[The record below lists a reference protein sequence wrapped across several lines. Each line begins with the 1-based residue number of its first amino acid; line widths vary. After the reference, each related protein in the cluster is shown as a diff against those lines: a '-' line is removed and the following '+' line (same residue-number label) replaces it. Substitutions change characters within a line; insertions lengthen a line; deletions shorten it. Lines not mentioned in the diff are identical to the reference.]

1 MSKQI
6 DELGVQLGRSLAE
19 VVKNALAIAQETIK
33 ENPVTFS
40 AQANVESAAVAT
52 EEEPKK
58 PASKKAPAR
67 KSTAKKA
74 APKAEEPKPEPEPVK
89 EEALKAEPV
98 KEEAPKAEPV
108 KAEEPKPEPVK
119 EEAPKAERQV
129 RLVDVAGMGKAIM
142 ALGDYHEACMEI
154 MGGKILKDLDPS
166 EYKEVYAKLRDF
178 YHRLKS
184 GKRGNKPENTDPFA

>member
-6 DELGVQLGRSLAE
+6 DELGIQLGRSLAE

-40 AQANVESAAVAT
+40 APVKAETVAT
-52 EEEPKK
+52 SVEEEPKK

-74 APKAEEPKPEPEPVK
+74 AP
-89 EEALKAEPV
+89 
-98 KEEAPKAEPV
+98 

-142 ALGDYHEACMEI
+142 AHGDYHEECMEI

-166 EYKEVYAKLRDF
+166 EYKEVYAKLRDLL
-178 YHRLKS
+178 HRIEGDK
-184 GKRGNKPENTDPFA
+184 KPENTDPFA

>member
-40 AQANVESAAVAT
+40 AQANVESIAVAT

-58 PASKKAPAR
+58 PAKKAPAR
-67 KSTAKKA
+67 KSAAKKA
-74 APKAEEPKPEPEPVK
+74 APKAEEPKPEPVK
-89 EEALKAEPV
+89 EEAPMTEPV

-108 KAEEPKPEPVK
+108 K

-129 RLVDVAGMGKAIM
+129 HLVDVAGMGKAIM
-142 ALGDYHEACMEI
+142 AHGDYHEKCMEI

-166 EYKEVYAKLRDF
+166 EYNEVYAKLRDLL
-178 YHRLKS
+178 HRIEGDK
-184 GKRGNKPENTDPFA
+184 KPETADPFA

>member
-1 MSKQI
+1 MSKNI
-6 DELGVQLGRSLAE
+6 DELGIALGRSLAE
-19 VVKNALAIAQETIK
+19 VVKNALAIAQETLK

-40 AQANVESAAVAT
+40 AHANVESVAVAS

-58 PASKKAPAR
+58 PAPKKASAR

-74 APKAEEPKPEPEPVK
+74 APKAEEPKPEPVK
-89 EEALKAEPV
+89 EEAPKAEPV
-98 KEEAPKAEPV
+98 KEEAPKA
-108 KAEEPKPEPVK
+108 EPVK

-142 ALGDYHEACMEI
+142 ALGDYHEECMEI

-166 EYKEVYAKLRDF
+166 EYNEVYAKLRDL
-178 YHRLKS
+178 YHRLKA
-184 GKRGNKPENTDPFA
+184 GNKPETTDPFA

>member
-1 MSKQI
+1 MSKKI
-6 DELGVQLGRSLAE
+6 DELGIQLGRSW
-19 VVKNALAIAQETIK
+19 ALIVENLIAIAQETIK

-40 AQANVESAAVAT
+40 AQANVESVAVAA

-58 PASKKAPAR
+58 PAPKKAPAR
-67 KSTAKKA
+67 KSTTKKA
-74 APKAEEPKPEPEPVK
+74 APKAEEPKPD
-89 EEALKAEPV
+89 PV
-98 KEEAPKAEPV
+98 KEEAP

-142 ALGDYHEACMEI
+142 AHGDYHEKCMEI

-166 EYKEVYAKLRDF
+166 EYNEVYAKLRDLL
-178 YHRLKS
+178 HQIEGDKKS
-184 GKRGNKPENTDPFA
+184 ENTDPFA

>member
-6 DELGVQLGRSLAE
+6 DELGVQLGRSW
-19 VVKNALAIAQETIK
+19 ALIVENLIAIAQETIK
-33 ENPVTFS
+33 ENPITFS
-40 AQANVESAAVAT
+40 APVKVETVADSV

-58 PASKKAPAR
+58 PAKKPPAR

-74 APKAEEPKPEPEPVK
+74 APKAEEPKAEEP
-89 EEALKAEPV
+89 
-98 KEEAPKAEPV
+98 

-142 ALGDYHEACMEI
+142 AHGDYHEKCMEI

-166 EYKEVYAKLRDF
+166 EYNEVYAKLRDLL
-178 YHRLKS
+178 HRIEGDKKS
-184 GKRGNKPENTDPFA
+184 ENTDPFA

>member
-1 MSKQI
+1 MSKKI
-6 DELGVQLGRSLAE
+6 DELGIQLGRSW
-19 VVKNALAIAQETIK
+19 ALIVENLIAIAQETIK

-40 AQANVESAAVAT
+40 AQANVESVAVAA

-58 PASKKAPAR
+58 PAPKKAPAR

-74 APKAEEPKPEPEPVK
+74 APKAEEPKPD
-89 EEALKAEPV
+89 PV
-98 KEEAPKAEPV
+98 KEEAP

-129 RLVDVAGMGKAIM
+129 RLVDVAGLGKAIM
-142 ALGDYHEACMEI
+142 ARGDYHGKCMEI

-166 EYKEVYAKLRDF
+166 EYNEVYAKLRDLL
-178 YHRLKS
+178 HQIEGDKKS
-184 GKRGNKPENTDPFA
+184 ENTDPFA

>member
-6 DELGVQLGRSLAE
+6 DELGIQLGRSLAE

-40 AQANVESAAVAT
+40 APANVESGAVAA

-58 PASKKAPAR
+58 PAPKKTPAR

-74 APKAEEPKPEPEPVK
+74 APKAEEPKAEEP
-89 EEALKAEPV
+89 KAEEPKAEEPKAEEP
-98 KEEAPKAEPV
+98 KEEAPKV
-108 KAEEPKPEPVK
+108 EEPKPEPVK

-142 ALGDYHEACMEI
+142 AHGDYHEECMEI

-166 EYKEVYAKLRDF
+166 EYNEVYAKLRDLL
-178 YHRLKS
+178 HRIEGDK
-184 GKRGNKPENTDPFA
+184 KPETADPFA

>member
-1 MSKQI
+1 MSKKI
-6 DELGVQLGRSLAE
+6 DELGVQLGRSW
-19 VVKNALAIAQETIK
+19 ALIVENLIAIAQETIK

-40 AQANVESAAVAT
+40 AQANVESVAVAT

-58 PASKKAPAR
+58 PAPKKAPAR

-74 APKAEEPKPEPEPVK
+74 APKTEEPKP
-89 EEALKAEPV
+89 EPV
-98 KEEAPKAEPV
+98 KEEAPKV
-108 KAEEPKPEPVK
+108 EEPKPEPVK

-142 ALGDYHEACMEI
+142 AHGDYHEKCMEI

-166 EYKEVYAKLRDF
+166 EYNEVYAKLRDLL
-178 YHRLKS
+178 HQIEGDKKS
-184 GKRGNKPENTDPFA
+184 ENTDPFA

>member
-6 DELGVQLGRSLAE
+6 DELGVQLGRSW
-19 VVKNALAIAQETIK
+19 ALIVENLIAIAQETIK

-40 AQANVESAAVAT
+40 TQANVESVAVAT

-58 PASKKAPAR
+58 PAKKAPAR

-74 APKAEEPKPEPEPVK
+74 APKAEEPKPEP
-89 EEALKAEPV
+89 V
-98 KEEAPKAEPV
+98 KEEAPKV
-108 KAEEPKPEPVK
+108 EEPKPEPVK

-142 ALGDYHEACMEI
+142 AHGDYHEECMEI

-166 EYKEVYAKLRDF
+166 EYNEVYAKLRDLL
-178 YHRLKS
+178 HRIEGDK
-184 GKRGNKPENTDPFA
+184 KPENTGPFA

>member
-1 MSKQI
+1 MSKKI
-6 DELGVQLGRSLAE
+6 DELGIQLGRSW
-19 VVKNALAIAQETIK
+19 ALIVENLIAIAQETIK

-40 AQANVESAAVAT
+40 AQANVESVAVAT

-58 PASKKAPAR
+58 PAPKKAPAR
-67 KSTAKKA
+67 KSTAKKV
-74 APKAEEPKPEPEPVK
+74 APKAEEPKPEP
-89 EEALKAEPV
+89 V
-98 KEEAPKAEPV
+98 KEEAP

-142 ALGDYHEACMEI
+142 AHGDYHEKCMEI

-166 EYKEVYAKLRDF
+166 EYNEVYAKLKDLL
-178 YHRLKS
+178 HRIEGDK
-184 GKRGNKPENTDPFA
+184 KPENTDPFA

>member
-1 MSKQI
+1 MSKKV
-6 DELGVQLGRSLAE
+6 DELGIQLGRSW
-19 VVKNALAIAQETIK
+19 ALIVENLIAIAQETIK

-40 AQANVESAAVAT
+40 AQANVGSVAVAA

-58 PASKKAPAR
+58 PAPKKAPAR
-67 KSTAKKA
+67 KSTTKKA
-74 APKAEEPKPEPEPVK
+74 AP
-89 EEALKAEPV
+89 
-98 KEEAPKAEPV
+98 

-142 ALGDYHEACMEI
+142 AHGDYHEKCMEI

-166 EYKEVYAKLRDF
+166 EYNEVYAKLRDLL
-178 YHRLKS
+178 HQIEGDKKS
-184 GKRGNKPENTDPFA
+184 ENTDPFA

>member
-6 DELGVQLGRSLAE
+6 DELGIQLGRSLAE

-40 AQANVESAAVAT
+40 APVKAETVDTPT

-58 PASKKAPAR
+58 PAPKKTPAR
-67 KSTAKKA
+67 KSTSKKA
-74 APKAEEPKPEPEPVK
+74 APKAEEPE
-89 EEALKAEPV
+89 
-98 KEEAPKAEPV
+98 
-108 KAEEPKPEPVK
+108 PEPVK

-142 ALGDYHEACMEI
+142 ALGDYHEECMEI

-166 EYKEVYAKLRDF
+166 EYNEVYAKLREQL
-178 YHRLKS
+178 HRIEGDK
-184 GKRGNKPENTDPFA
+184 KPEPADPFA

>member
-6 DELGVQLGRSLAE
+6 DELGVQLGRSW
-19 VVKNALAIAQETIK
+19 ALIVENLIAIAQETIK

-40 AQANVESAAVAT
+40 AQANVESVAVAA

-58 PASKKAPAR
+58 PAPKKAPAR

-74 APKAEEPKPEPEPVK
+74 APKAEEPKPEPVK
-89 EEALKAEPV
+89 EEAPKTEPV
-98 KEEAPKAEPV
+98 KEEAPKT
-108 KAEEPKPEPVK
+108 EPVK
-119 EEAPKAERQV
+119 EEAPKTERQV

-142 ALGDYHEACMEI
+142 AHGDYHEECMGI

-166 EYKEVYAKLRDF
+166 EYNEVYAKLRDLL
-178 YHRLKS
+178 HRIEGDK
-184 GKRGNKPENTDPFA
+184 KPETADPFA

>member
-6 DELGVQLGRSLAE
+6 DELGIQLGRSLSE
-19 VVKNALAIAQETIK
+19 VVKNALSIAQETIK

-40 AQANVESAAVAT
+40 TQANVESVAVAT

-74 APKAEEPKPEPEPVK
+74 APKAEEPKPKTEPVK
-89 EEALKAEPV
+89 KA
-98 KEEAPKAEPV
+98 AP

-142 ALGDYHEACMEI
+142 ALGDHHEECMEI

-166 EYKEVYAKLRDF
+166 EYNEVYAKLRELL
-178 YHRLKS
+178 HRIEGDKKS
-184 GKRGNKPENTDPFA
+184 ETADPFA

>member
-19 VVKNALAIAQETIK
+19 VVKNALAIVQETVK

-40 AQANVESAAVAT
+40 AQANVESMAVAT

-58 PASKKAPAR
+58 PAKKAPAR

-74 APKAEEPKPEPEPVK
+74 APKAEEPKPEP
-89 EEALKAEPV
+89 V
-98 KEEAPKAEPV
+98 KEEAPKA
-108 KAEEPKPEPVK
+108 EPVK

-142 ALGDYHEACMEI
+142 AHGDYHEECMEI

-166 EYKEVYAKLRDF
+166 EYKEVYAKLRDLL
-178 YHRLKS
+178 HRIEGDK
-184 GKRGNKPENTDPFA
+184 KPENTDPFA

>member
-6 DELGVQLGRSLAE
+6 DELGIQLGRSW
-19 VVKNALAIAQETIK
+19 ALIVENLVAIARETIK
-33 ENPVTFS
+33 ENPITFS
-40 AQANVESAAVAT
+40 AQANVESVAVAT

-58 PASKKAPAR
+58 PAPKKAPAR

-74 APKAEEPKPEPEPVK
+74 APKAEEPKPEP
-89 EEALKAEPV
+89 V
-98 KEEAPKAEPV
+98 KEEAP

-119 EEAPKAERQV
+119 DEAPKAERQV

-142 ALGDYHEACMEI
+142 AHGDYHEECMEI

-166 EYKEVYAKLRDF
+166 EYNEVYTKLRDLL
-178 YHRLKS
+178 HRIEGDK
-184 GKRGNKPENTDPFA
+184 KPETADPFA

>member
-6 DELGVQLGRSLAE
+6 DELGIQLGRSW
-19 VVKNALAIAQETIK
+19 ALIVENLIAIAQETIK
-33 ENPVTFS
+33 ENPITFS
-40 AQANVESAAVAT
+40 AQANVESMAVAT

-58 PASKKAPAR
+58 PAKKPPAR

-74 APKAEEPKPEPEPVK
+74 APKAEEPKPET
-89 EEALKAEPV
+89 V
-98 KEEAPKAEPV
+98 KEEAP

-142 ALGDYHEACMEI
+142 AHGDYHEECMEI

-166 EYKEVYAKLRDF
+166 EYNEVYAKLRDLL
-178 YHRLKS
+178 HRIEGDK
-184 GKRGNKPENTDPFA
+184 KPETADPFA

>member
-6 DELGVQLGRSLAE
+6 DELGIQIGRSLAE
-19 VVKNALAIAQETIK
+19 VVKNALAIVQETVK

-40 AQANVESAAVAT
+40 APVKVETVDAPV

-58 PASKKAPAR
+58 PAKKAPAR

-74 APKAEEPKPEPEPVK
+74 APKAEEPKPEP
-89 EEALKAEPV
+89 V
-98 KEEAPKAEPV
+98 KEEAPKTEPV

-142 ALGDYHEACMEI
+142 AHGDYHEKCMEI

-166 EYKEVYAKLRDF
+166 EYNEVHAKLRDLL
-178 YHRLKS
+178 HQIEGDKKS
-184 GKRGNKPENTDPFA
+184 ENTDPFA

>member
-6 DELGVQLGRSLAE
+6 DELGIALGRSLAE

-40 AQANVESAAVAT
+40 APVKVETVDAPV

-58 PASKKAPAR
+58 PAKKPPAR

-74 APKAEEPKPEPEPVK
+74 AP
-89 EEALKAEPV
+89 
-98 KEEAPKAEPV
+98 

-142 ALGDYHEACMEI
+142 AHGDYHEKCMEI

-166 EYKEVYAKLRDF
+166 EYNEVYAKLRDLL
-178 YHRLKS
+178 HRIEGDKKS
-184 GKRGNKPENTDPFA
+184 ENTDPFA

>member
-6 DELGVQLGRSLAE
+6 DELGIQLGRSLAE

-40 AQANVESAAVAT
+40 APANIESVAVAA

-58 PASKKAPAR
+58 PAPKKAPAR

-74 APKAEEPKPEPEPVK
+74 AP
-89 EEALKAEPV
+89 
-98 KEEAPKAEPV
+98 

-142 ALGDYHEACMEI
+142 AHGDYHEECMEI

-166 EYKEVYAKLRDF
+166 EYKEVYAKLRDLL
-178 YHRLKS
+178 HRIEGDK
-184 GKRGNKPENTDPFA
+184 KPENTDPFA

>member
-6 DELGVQLGRSLAE
+6 DELGIQLGRSLAE

-40 AQANVESAAVAT
+40 AQANVESVAVAAAT

-58 PASKKAPAR
+58 PAPKKAPAR

-74 APKAEEPKPEPEPVK
+74 AP
-89 EEALKAEPV
+89 
-98 KEEAPKAEPV
+98 

-142 ALGDYHEACMEI
+142 AHGDYHEKCMEI

-166 EYKEVYAKLRDF
+166 EYNEVYAKLRDLL
-178 YHRLKS
+178 HRIEGDKKS
-184 GKRGNKPENTDPFA
+184 ENTDPFA

>member
-6 DELGVQLGRSLAE
+6 DELGIQLGRSLAE

-40 AQANVESAAVAT
+40 TQANVESGAVAT

-74 APKAEEPKPEPEPVK
+74 APKAEEPKPEPVK
-89 EEALKAEPV
+89 EEAPKTEPV
-98 KEEAPKAEPV
+98 KEEAPKT
-108 KAEEPKPEPVK
+108 
-119 EEAPKAERQV
+119 ERQV

-142 ALGDYHEACMEI
+142 AHGDYHEKCMEI

-166 EYKEVYAKLRDF
+166 EYNEVYAKLRDLL
-178 YHRLKS
+178 HRIEGDK
-184 GKRGNKPENTDPFA
+184 KPETADPFA

>member
-6 DELGVQLGRSLAE
+6 DELGIALGRSLAE
-19 VVKNALAIAQETIK
+19 VVKNALAIVQETVK

-40 AQANVESAAVAT
+40 TPVKVETVAAPV

-58 PASKKAPAR
+58 PAKKAPAR

-74 APKAEEPKPEPEPVK
+74 APKAKEPKPEPVK
-89 EEALKAEPV
+89 EETP
-98 KEEAPKAEPV
+98 
-108 KAEEPKPEPVK
+108 KAEEPKPEPVE
-119 EEAPKAERQV
+119 EEAPKTERQV

-142 ALGDYHEACMEI
+142 AHGDYHEKCMEI

-166 EYKEVYAKLRDF
+166 EYNEVYAKLRDLL
-178 YHRLKS
+178 HQIEGDK
-184 GKRGNKPENTDPFA
+184 KPENTDPFA

>member
-19 VVKNALAIAQETIK
+19 VVKNALAIVQETVK

-40 AQANVESAAVAT
+40 AQANVESEAVT
-52 EEEPKK
+52 EEEEPKK
-58 PASKKAPAR
+58 PAPKKAPAR

-74 APKAEEPKPEPEPVK
+74 APKAEEPKPK
-89 EEALKAEPV
+89 PV

-108 KAEEPKPEPVK
+108 KEEAPKAEPVK

-142 ALGDYHEACMEI
+142 AHGDYHEECMEI
-154 MGGKILKDLDPS
+154 MGGKILKDLDPT
-166 EYKEVYAKLRDF
+166 EYKEVYAKLRDLL
-178 YHRLKS
+178 HRIEGDK
-184 GKRGNKPENTDPFA
+184 KPENTDPFA

>member
-1 MSKQI
+1 MSKKI
-6 DELGVQLGRSLAE
+6 DELGVQLGCSW
-19 VVKNALAIAQETIK
+19 ALIVENLIAIAQETIK

-40 AQANVESAAVAT
+40 AQANVESVAVAT

-58 PASKKAPAR
+58 PAPKKAPAR

-74 APKAEEPKPEPEPVK
+74 APKT
-89 EEALKAEPV
+89 
-98 KEEAPKAEPV
+98 
-108 KAEEPKPEPVK
+108 EEPKPEPVK

-142 ALGDYHEACMEI
+142 AHGDYHEKCMEI

-166 EYKEVYAKLRDF
+166 EYNEVYAKLRDLL
-178 YHRLKS
+178 HQIEGDKKS
-184 GKRGNKPENTDPFA
+184 ENTDPFA

>member
-6 DELGVQLGRSLAE
+6 DELGIQLGRSW
-19 VVKNALAIAQETIK
+19 ALIVENLIAIAQETIK

-40 AQANVESAAVAT
+40 APANVESVAVAS

-58 PASKKAPAR
+58 PAPKKAPAR

-74 APKAEEPKPEPEPVK
+74 APKAEEPKPE
-89 EEALKAEPV
+89 LV
-98 KEEAPKAEPV
+98 KEEAP

-142 ALGDYHEACMEI
+142 AHGDYHEECMEI

-166 EYKEVYAKLRDF
+166 EYKEVYAKLRDLL
-178 YHRLKS
+178 HRIEGDK
-184 GKRGNKPENTDPFA
+184 KPENTDPFA

>member
-6 DELGVQLGRSLAE
+6 DELGIQLGRSLAE

-33 ENPVTFS
+33 ENQVTFS
-40 AQANVESAAVAT
+40 AQANVESVAVAT

-58 PASKKAPAR
+58 PAPKKAPAR

-74 APKAEEPKPEPEPVK
+74 APKAEEPKPEP
-89 EEALKAEPV
+89 V
-98 KEEAPKAEPV
+98 KEEAP

-142 ALGDYHEACMEI
+142 AHGDYHEKCMEI

-166 EYKEVYAKLRDF
+166 EYKEVYAKLRDLL
-178 YHRLKS
+178 HRIEGDK
-184 GKRGNKPENTDPFA
+184 KPENTDPFA

>member
-6 DELGVQLGRSLAE
+6 DELGIALGRSLAE
-19 VVKNALAIAQETIK
+19 AVKNALAIVQETVK

-40 AQANVESAAVAT
+40 APEKVETIDAPV

-58 PASKKAPAR
+58 PAKKPPAR

-74 APKAEEPKPEPEPVK
+74 AP
-89 EEALKAEPV
+89 
-98 KEEAPKAEPV
+98 

-142 ALGDYHEACMEI
+142 AHGDYHEECMEI

-166 EYKEVYAKLRDF
+166 EYKDVYAKLRDLL
-178 YHRLKS
+178 HRIEGDK
-184 GKRGNKPENTDPFA
+184 KPENTDTFA

>member
-40 AQANVESAAVAT
+40 AQANVESEAVAT

-58 PASKKAPAR
+58 PAPKKAPAR

-74 APKAEEPKPEPEPVK
+74 APKAEEPKPEP
-89 EEALKAEPV
+89 V
-98 KEEAPKAEPV
+98 KEEAP

-119 EEAPKAERQV
+119 EEASKTERQV

-142 ALGDYHEACMEI
+142 AHGDYHEECMEI

-166 EYKEVYAKLRDF
+166 EYKEVYAKLRDLL
-178 YHRLKS
+178 HRIEGDKKS
-184 GKRGNKPENTDPFA
+184 ENTDPFA

>member
-6 DELGVQLGRSLAE
+6 DELGIQLGRSLAE
-19 VVKNALAIAQETIK
+19 VVKNALAIVQETVK

-40 AQANVESAAVAT
+40 APANVESLAVTA

-58 PASKKAPAR
+58 PAPKKAPAR
-67 KSTAKKA
+67 KSTVKKA
-74 APKAEEPKPEPEPVK
+74 APKTEESKP
-89 EEALKAEPV
+89 EPV
-98 KEEAPKAEPV
+98 KEEAPKV
-108 KAEEPKPEPVK
+108 EEPKHEPVK

-142 ALGDYHEACMEI
+142 TLGDYHEECMEI

-166 EYKEVYAKLRDF
+166 EYNEVYAKLRDL
-178 YHRLKS
+178 YHRLKA
-184 GKRGNKPENTDPFA
+184 GNKPETTDPFA

>member
-6 DELGVQLGRSLAE
+6 DALGIQLGRSLAE

-40 AQANVESAAVAT
+40 AQANVESEAVTA

-58 PASKKAPAR
+58 PAKKAPAR

-74 APKAEEPKPEPEPVK
+74 APKAEEPK
-89 EEALKAEPV
+89 A
-98 KEEAPKAEPV
+98 
-108 KAEEPKPEPVK
+108 EPVK
-119 EEAPKAERQV
+119 EEAPKAERQA

-142 ALGDYHEACMEI
+142 ALGDYHEECMEI

-166 EYKEVYAKLRDF
+166 EYNEVYAGLSDLYR
-178 YHRLKS
+178 RLKD
-184 GKRGNKPENTDPFA
+184 GNKPETTNPFA

>member
-1 MSKQI
+1 MSKKI
-6 DELGVQLGRSLAE
+6 DELGVQLGRSW
-19 VVKNALAIAQETIK
+19 ALIVENLIAIAQETIK

-40 AQANVESAAVAT
+40 AQANVESVAVAA

-58 PASKKAPAR
+58 PAPKKAPAR

-74 APKAEEPKPEPEPVK
+74 AP
-89 EEALKAEPV
+89 
-98 KEEAPKAEPV
+98 

-142 ALGDYHEACMEI
+142 AHGDYHEKCMEI

-166 EYKEVYAKLRDF
+166 EYNEVYANLRDLL
-178 YHRLKS
+178 HQIEGDKKS
-184 GKRGNKPENTDPFA
+184 ENTDPFA

>member
-6 DELGVQLGRSLAE
+6 DELGVQLGRSW
-19 VVKNALAIAQETIK
+19 ALIVENLIAIAQETIK

-40 AQANVESAAVAT
+40 TQANVESVAVAT
-52 EEEPKK
+52 EEGPKK

-74 APKAEEPKPEPEPVK
+74 AP
-89 EEALKAEPV
+89 
-98 KEEAPKAEPV
+98 

-142 ALGDYHEACMEI
+142 AHGDYHEKCMEI

-166 EYKEVYAKLRDF
+166 EYNEVYAELRDLL
-178 YHRLKS
+178 HRIEGDKKS
-184 GKRGNKPENTDPFA
+184 ENTDPFA

>member
-19 VVKNALAIAQETIK
+19 AVKNALAIVQEAVK

-40 AQANVESAAVAT
+40 AQATVESKAVAT

-58 PASKKAPAR
+58 PAPKKAPAR
-67 KSTAKKA
+67 KSTSKKA
-74 APKAEEPKPEPEPVK
+74 APKAEEPKPEP
-89 EEALKAEPV
+89 V
-98 KEEAPKAEPV
+98 KEEAPKTEPV

-119 EEAPKAERQV
+119 EEAPKTEPVKAERQV

-142 ALGDYHEACMEI
+142 AHGDYNEECMEI

-166 EYKEVYAKLRDF
+166 EYKEVYAKLRDLL
-178 YHRLKS
+178 HRIEGDK
-184 GKRGNKPENTDPFA
+184 KPENTDPFA